1 MKNISYFCN
10 VKIMDKIKIFTAIL
24 LSVLTFSKIQAT
36 ETGRKARFDSLQISL
51 LTCSPHDEVYS
62 LYGHT
67 AIRLKDMSTGYDIAV
82 NYGVFSFKEPN
93 FVLRFVLGH
102 TDYEMGIQTFQDF
115 CQEYTYYGATV
126 TEQKLNLTPNEKAA
140 IYCALRVNARPENLK
155 YRYNFLYNNC
165 TTKARDIIVN
175 NLQGDVVYR
184 NKIDQSVTFRNI
196 IHSCNGGHL
205 WARFGND
212 LLMGV
217 KADEGTSREEQQF
230 LPANLMRDFSTAMV
244 KRNGMLTPLVGKTET
259 VVNGMKSESD
269 TTRWLPTPSV
279 CAWIMLAI
287 ILCVSATEIY
297 VKKKLWGFDAIV
309 AFFTG
314 IAGLILTVMIFSQHP
329 TVRLNLQILMLNPLA
344 LYMLYYIIR
353 YRKDAGKQKTM
364 WKCVAAVLTMAI
376 LCSLIQNYA
385 EGMTTLA
392 LSLLLRAI
400 YNVRS
405 YGRKVTKE

>member
-1 MKNISYFCN
+1 MN
-10 VKIMDKIKIFTAIL
+10 KIKIYAVIL
-24 LSVLTFSKIQAT
+24 LSVLTFSKIQAA
-36 ETGRKARFDSLQISL
+36 ETGSKARFDSIQISL
-51 LTCSPHDEVYS
+51 LTCSPHNEVYS

-67 AIRLKDMSTGYDIAV
+67 AIRVKDMSKGYDIAV

-102 TDYEMGIQTFQDF
+102 TDYEMGLQMFQDF

-140 IYCALRVNARPENLK
+140 IYCALRVNAKPENLK

-184 NKIDQSVTFRNI
+184 NKIDRSVTFRDI
-196 IHSCNGGHL
+196 IHSCNGEHL

-217 KADEGTSREEQQF
+217 KADQGTSREDQQF
-230 LPANLMRDFSTAMV
+230 LPANLMRDFSMAMV
-244 KRNGMLTPLVGKTET
+244 KRNGKLTPLVGKTET
-259 VVNGMKSESD
+259 VVNGMEPEND
-269 TTRWLPTPSV
+269 TAQWLPTPSA
-279 CAWIMLAI
+279 CAWIMLAV
-287 ILCVSATEIY
+287 ILCISATEIY
-297 VKKKLWGFDAIV
+297 TKKKLWGFDAIV
-309 AFFTG
+309 AFIAG
-314 IAGLILTVMIFSQHP
+314 IAGIILTVMIFSQHP
-329 TVRLNLQILMLNPLA
+329 TVRLNLQILMLNPFA
-344 LYMLYYIIR
+344 LYMLYYLIR
-353 YRKDAGKQKTM
+353 YRKDAGKQKMM
-364 WKCVAAVLTMAI
+364 WEGVAIVLTLAI
-376 LCSLIQNYA
+376 LCSFIQNYA

-400 YNVRS
+400 YNIRS